1 MIDMDDFSEKLNSLL
16 GSEEGMKKIQEIAGA
31 LGGGALGN
39 LLGGEKQTGEQ
50 NEKNNNSADV
60 SLSMLDTETIS
71 KISAA
76 LGSINK
82 NDDQRV
88 LLLNALKPYIGK
100 KRAPHVDT
108 AIKLLALSKFK
119 DLFL

>member
-1 MIDMDDFSEKLNSLL
+1 MDDFSEKLNSLL

-50 NEKNNNSADV
+50 NEKNNSSTDV
-60 SLSMLDTETIS
+60 LPSMLDTETIS

-82 NDDQRV
+82 NDDERV

-108 AIKLLALSKFK
+108 AIKLLTLSKFK